1 MYEDAFFNDKD
12 QIMWIYYNPDS
23 IAGGQYVVNYI
34 THGDIKEAMSEK
46 TPNDFF
52 EKLSCYATQYLYDMG
67 TDSFDIINQKFH
79 QTPNYMD
86 CTDKTM
92 VQLIQKAGGKE
103 NE

>member
-34 THGDIKEAMSEK
+34 NYGDIKEAMSEK
-46 TPNDFF
+46 TAYDFF
-52 EKLSCYATQYLYDMG
+52 EKLSCYARQYLYDIESS
-67 TDSFDIINQKFH
+67 SFDEIDKIFH
-79 QTPNYMD
+79 ETPDYVD
-86 CTDKTM
+86 CTEETM
-92 VQLIQKAGGKE
+92 LQLIQKAGG